1 MQPKL
6 RAAAA
11 LTMRDLDLTAA
22 LPSLTVPT
30 LVVVGDV
37 DRMTPPVLARRLV
50 AALPRVA
57 EFVLLPETGHMVPL
71 ERPAELVDAL
81 VRLAG
86 GVGLSGAV
94 IPKRAR
100 AAAG

>member
-1 MQPKL
+1 M
-6 RAAAA
+6 
-11 LTMRDLDLTAA
+11 
-22 LPSLTVPT
+22 PT

-50 AALPRVA
+50 AALPHVA

-94 IPKRAR
+94 LPKRAR